1 MTNLLCRINDVL
13 CMDVRG
19 EIFTFIPSFVR
30 KQLSKQLYLENTSHI
45 PQKNS
50 FIRQIVRKDFGFIF
64 QYHLEKNYTSWHKL
78 RNWIYKN
85 MVFYNYIEY
94 IRYLCNEYQSG
105 RCKNIMNIL
114 EKKIK
119 PKEKKKYKRV
129 RIRNTRWNN

>member
-19 EIFTFIPSFVR
+19 EIFTFIPSSVR
-30 KQLSKQLYLENTSHI
+30 KQLNKQLYLENTSHI

-50 FIRQIVRKDFGFIF
+50 FIRHIIRRDWDFIF
-64 QYHLEKNYTSWHKL
+64 QYHLEKNYTSWLKI

-94 IRYLCNEYQSG
+94 LRHLCNEYQSG
-105 RCKNIMNIL
+105 RCKNSMNIF

-119 PKEKKKYKRV
+119 PKAKKKYKKV